1 MSLNKWFLMKGISF
15 DLKRIEEKDVMI
27 KYIVPELKKQG
38 MQDIKTNLVS
48 LFKDWIK
55 ELEAL

>member
-15 DLKRIEEKDVMI
+15 ALKRIEEKDVMI